1 MSLTVTGELE
11 LVGPDTVTAEGGMT
25 GAYVK
30 TTGKAGRGTL
40 TLTTAQTEPVT
51 LQFTVL
57 EEEASWN

>member
-1 MSLTVTGELE
+1 
-11 LVGPDTVTAEGGMT
+11 MT
-25 GAYVK
+25 GTYVK